1 MLNIKINMAL
11 ALNGLNAVSYTA
23 CCRGVEQLTDG
34 IGMEMDG
41 VRGKIGSLLDLKDFF
56 LRPKLFS

>member
-1 MLNIKINMAL
+1 MAL

>member
-1 MLNIKINMAL
+1 MVLLPSVIHL
-11 ALNGLNAVSYTA
+11 AVV
-23 CCRGVEQLTDG
+23 GVEQLTDG